1 MTEKIKVMY
10 FNKCYKEKPTGAGE
24 IALIQKSLKQTE
36 ISISELAEGLAKGCT
51 FKPAYLK
58 GTKSSD
64 WSQQQLFALDF
75 DEGTTIMEELQRCKT
90 LNLIPVFGYTSFSH
104 TENHHKFRLVFCTED
119 VITDLVLR
127 NQIQESLMQAF
138 PSVDQKCKDPSR
150 LFFGGKSLICQNYNA
165 RIQPDL
171 LLSQYSGITSTSKKT
186 HSTQNLKKNQPV
198 QHTDQIDAIKH
209 LNVNK
214 LRGFM
219 AEYPLP
225 NKKSYLTIG
234 EGFFYPLPDNTTR
247 HFSSRKELSE
257 FMNRLNLAQY
267 LGVPLDSQFSCILPK
282 HEDQNPSAHIYRT
295 YNNTPIYKCFGCNA
309 AYGIVKLTSVLANC
323 TEKQARQ
330 FIMDVYGICYED
342 PEWIKTKKKLITD
355 GLEYLD
361 TKEFRKTY
369 PSLSSLLRYRKHH
382 YMDMCLYYMD
392 YMVEELQYEDN
403 PIFFTSYSKL
413 KKIFEISPNRSN
425 SDISKTL
432 TLFSL
437 LGIIQKLN
445 ESQIPQGTLKTAKG
459 IASRHNLPKI
469 STFFVVTPLNP
480 ETLSICEENAKKLKA
495 SNFTIA
501 GLSREYVLRTFGT
514 EMADQ
519 LYPQFKRENQLGT
532 GEKSDYHTHEL
543 VNMIS
548 VAIKKNGYIFES
560 EIKEKNEKQWKR
572 SIFEILEAYQ
582 WKKVRLNKKLKEKY
596 HIERKGF
603 PAIIIPEEIE

>member
-1 MTEKIKVMY
+1 M
-10 FNKCYKEKPTGAGE
+10 
-24 IALIQKSLKQTE
+24 
-36 ISISELAEGLAKGCT
+36 
-51 FKPAYLK
+51 
-58 GTKSSD
+58 D
-64 WSQQQLFALDF
+64 
-75 DEGTTIMEELQRCKT
+75 
-90 LNLIPVFGYTSFSH
+90 
-104 TENHHKFRLVFCTED
+104 
-119 VITDLVLR
+119 
-127 NQIQESLMQAF
+127 
-138 PSVDQKCKDPSR
+138 
-150 LFFGGKSLICQNYNA
+150 
-165 RIQPDL
+165 
-171 LLSQYSGITSTSKKT
+171 
-186 HSTQNLKKNQPV
+186 KNQ
-198 QHTDQIDAIKH
+198 
-209 LNVNK
+209 
-214 LRGFM
+214 
-219 AEYPLP
+219 
-225 NKKSYLTIG
+225 
-234 EGFFYPLPDNTTR
+234 
-247 HFSSRKELSE
+247 
-257 FMNRLNLAQY
+257 
-267 LGVPLDSQFSCILPK
+267 
-282 HEDQNPSAHIYRT
+282 
-295 YNNTPIYKCFGCNA
+295 
-309 AYGIVKLTSVLANC
+309 
-323 TEKQARQ
+323 
-330 FIMDVYGICYED
+330 
-342 PEWIKTKKKLITD
+342 KKLITD

-432 TLFSL
+432 NLFSL

>member
-24 IALIQKSLKQTE
+24 IVLIQKSLKQTE
-36 ISISELAEGLAKGCT
+36 ISLSELAEGLAKGCT

-234 EGFFYPLPDNTTR
+234 EGFFYPLPDNTT
-247 HFSSRKELSE
+247 L
-257 FMNRLNLAQY
+257 L
-267 LGVPLDSQFSCILPK
+267 
-282 HEDQNPSAHIYRT
+282 
-295 YNNTPIYKCFGCNA
+295 CF
-309 AYGIVKLTSVLANC
+309 
-323 TEKQARQ
+323 
-330 FIMDVYGICYED
+330 
-342 PEWIKTKKKLITD
+342 
-355 GLEYLD
+355 
-361 TKEFRKTY
+361 
-369 PSLSSLLRYRKHH
+369 
-382 YMDMCLYYMD
+382 
-392 YMVEELQYEDN
+392 EDN
-403 PIFFTSYSKL
+403 Y
-413 KKIFEISPNRSN
+413 
-425 SDISKTL
+425 
-432 TLFSL
+432 
-437 LGIIQKLN
+437 
-445 ESQIPQGTLKTAKG
+445 
-459 IASRHNLPKI
+459 
-469 STFFVVTPLNP
+469 
-480 ETLSICEENAKKLKA
+480 
-495 SNFTIA
+495 
-501 GLSREYVLRTFGT
+501 
-514 EMADQ
+514 
-519 LYPQFKRENQLGT
+519 
-532 GEKSDYHTHEL
+532 
-543 VNMIS
+543 
-548 VAIKKNGYIFES
+548 
-560 EIKEKNEKQWKR
+560 
-572 SIFEILEAYQ
+572 
-582 WKKVRLNKKLKEKY
+582 
-596 HIERKGF
+596 
-603 PAIIIPEEIE
+603 